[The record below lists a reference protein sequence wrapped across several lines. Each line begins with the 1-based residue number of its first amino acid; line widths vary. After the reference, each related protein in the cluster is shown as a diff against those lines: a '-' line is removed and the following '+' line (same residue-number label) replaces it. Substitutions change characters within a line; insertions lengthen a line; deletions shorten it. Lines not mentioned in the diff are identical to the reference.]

1 MSLASSN
8 RVAVRRVKE
17 TVFGT
22 IPATPVLLDTRYTG
36 ESFNYNISNIVSEE
50 IRADRMT
57 SDLIQVQSDA
67 SGDINVEL
75 SYGSYDDFIES
86 ALADT
91 FSADLSISGTDIA
104 ADSTGHQFTSS
115 TTDFAA
121 AGLVVGQ
128 WFRVSGFTNTNINK
142 YYKATSVAANAIGV
156 VTGSVPAT
164 EASGQTVDID
174 GSMIRNGITESS
186 FTIQKHIQDATVPTF
201 INFNGTRIGGMSLT
215 FATGQ
220 ILTGSFNLMALGAAT
235 STSQIA
241 GATVTPVGS
250 AAVMNAVDNVTEIY
264 EDDTLSTSNFS
275 NLTLNI
281 SNNLRAQDAI
291 GSLPHVGI
299 AMSRLE
305 VTGDISIY
313 FEDNVMYDK
322 YVNATQFSLS
332 FRVQDAA
339 GNAYVF
345 TLPAVK
351 FESGSVVSGG
361 LDQDII
367 LEASWRAIAD
377 PTTNCMVQ
385 IDRVAA

>member
-8 RVAVRRVKE
+8 RVAVRRIKE
-17 TVFGT
+17 VTFGT
-22 IPATPVLLDTRYTG
+22 IPATPTLLDLRYTG

-50 IRADRMT
+50 IRADRMV
-57 SDLIQVQSDA
+57 SDLIQVQADA
-67 SGDINVEL
+67 SGDVNVEL
-75 SYGSYDDFIES
+75 SYGSYDDFIEGAMAS
-86 ALADT
+86 T
-91 FSADLSISGTDIA
+91 FSADIGISGTDIGIT
-104 ADSTGHQFTSS
+104 TGTDILSSSS
-115 TTDFAA
+115 TDFVA

-128 WFRVSGFTNTNINK
+128 WFKVGGFSNAALNK
-142 YYKATSVAANAIGV
+142 YYKAISVATNAVGV
-156 VTGSVPAT
+156 VAGSVPAT
-164 EASGQTVDID
+164 EAAGNTVTVD
-174 GSMIRNGITESS
+174 GSMIRNGVVESS
-186 FTIQKHIQDATVPTF
+186 FSIQKHIQDATVPTF
-201 INFNGTRIGGMSLT
+201 INFNGTRIGGMALT

-220 ILTGSFNLMALGAAT
+220 ILTGSFNLMALGAVV

-250 AAVMNAVDNVTEIY
+250 SSVLNAVDNVSEIY
-264 EDDTLSTSNFS
+264 EDDVLSTSNFS
-275 NLTLNI
+275 NLSLNL

-291 GSLPHVGI
+291 GSLAHVGI
-299 AMSRLE
+299 ALSRLE

-313 FEDNVMYDK
+313 FEDNVMYNK
-322 YVNATQFSLS
+322 YINATQFSLS

-339 GNAYVF
+339 GNAYIF

-377 PTTNCMVQ
+377 STTNCMIQ
-385 IDRVAA
+385 IDRIAA

>member
-8 RVAVRRVKE
+8 RMAVRRVKE
-17 TVFGT
+17 SVFGT
-22 IPATPVLLDTRYTG
+22 IPASPVLLDTRYTG

-50 IRADRMT
+50 IRADRMV

-75 SYGSYDDFIES
+75 SYGSYDDFIEG

-91 FSADLSISGTDIA
+91 FAADLGISGTDIA
-104 ADSTGHQFTSS
+104 ADSPGDQFTSS
-115 TTDFAA
+115 TTDFAS

-128 WFRVSGFTNTNINK
+128 WFRVSGFTDTTINK
-142 YYKATSVAANAIGV
+142 YYKAVSVAANAVGV
-156 VTGSVPAT
+156 VAGSLTAT
-164 EASGQTVDID
+164 EAAGNAVSVD

-186 FTIQKHIQDATVPTF
+186 FSIQKHIQDATVPTF
-201 INFNGTRIGGMSLT
+201 INFNGTRIGSMSLT

-220 ILTGSFNLMALGAAT
+220 ILTGAFSLMALGAT
-235 STSQIA
+235 VSTSQLA

-250 AAVMNAVDNVTEIY
+250 TGVLNAVDNVAEIY
-264 EDDTLSTSNFS
+264 EDDTLSSSNFS

-281 SNNLRAQDAI
+281 NNNLRAQDAI

-299 AMSRLE
+299 ALSRLE

-313 FEDNVMYDK
+313 FEDNVLYDK

-339 GNAYVF
+339 GNAYIV

-385 IDRVAA
+385 IDRIAA